1 MSDET
6 HIIKLGDD
14 PRFLPEFSAIREEIN
29 KSNHPSQP
37 EVNWRLI
44 ESLALTLFKS
54 NGVDLHTATYYTLAR
69 TKINGLSGF
78 CEGCELLAGLITAE
92 WERFWPQNY
101 QARSDMLEWFN
112 TRIGNILRK
121 NPALA
126 LGDVQ
131 LLYRTERTLQLI
143 CDKLQQ
149 VELKRVPRVENLLY
163 FMQNIRKR
171 MEAEQQTQN
180 AQAWQYVSPTLVY
193 MPEPAA
199 YAEPVYSPLPAMD
212 PGHQAPKV
220 EVHFA
225 GSEKTKRPS
234 RMPVIGGFLAGIAC
248 TAAVCGG
255 LWWWQVAPMQQQIA
269 LVNDTPQG
277 AAVLWLTSPALK
289 DYPQRLNRL
298 LNASPLQP
306 LETGE
311 HLTKTAAAIWPEN
324 EQQQQTTARWNA
336 AIKLRAD
343 NSPTLRGYLQVQQDL
358 HEFAALLLQ
367 REKSKEGVT
376 LSYLKTVAYQA
387 ETLLNQETP
396 LEALLTQLEDAKKQD
411 QNTQTLEKQINERID
426 ALSSRYLLINNTGHP
441 DNNALTH
448 TVNTHD

>member
-6 HIIKLGDD
+6 YTIKLGDD

-44 ESLALTLFKS
+44 ESLALTLFKT

-101 QARSDMLEWFN
+101 QARTDMLEWFN

-121 NPALA
+121 NPSLA
-126 LGDVQ
+126 LGDAP

-171 MEAEQQTQN
+171 NEAEQQAHS
-180 AQAWQYVSPTLVY
+180 AQALQYASPTLVY
-193 MPEPAA
+193 MPEPAPHSD
-199 YAEPVYSPLPAMD
+199 PVYSPLPGMEPAN
-212 PGHQAPKV
+212 QAPKV
-220 EVHFA
+220 KVYFTD
-225 GSEKTKRPS
+225 SENKKRAP
-234 RMPVIGGFLAGIAC
+234 RIPVTCGFLAGMAC
-248 TAAVCGG
+248 AAMVFGG
-255 LWWWQVAPMQQQIA
+255 LWWWQVNPIEQQIA

-277 AAVLWLTSPALK
+277 SAALWLTSPELK
-289 DYPQRLNRL
+289 TYPLRLSRL
-298 LNASPLQP
+298 LNTSPLQA

-311 HLTKTAAAIWPEN
+311 HLTKTAASVWPEN
-324 EQQQQTTARWNA
+324 ELQQQATARWHNTL
-336 AIKLRAD
+336 KLRAD
-343 NSPTLRGYLQVQQDL
+343 NSPALHGYLQVQQDL

-387 ETLLNQETP
+387 ETLLNQEIP
-396 LEALLTQLEDAKKQD
+396 VEALLTQLEDAKKQNK
-411 QNTQTLEKQINERID
+411 NTQTLEKQVNERLD
-426 ALSSRYLLINNTGHP
+426 ALSSRYLLIKNTGMPDSVSLNNTS
-441 DNNALTH
+441 
-448 TVNTHD
+448 NTHD